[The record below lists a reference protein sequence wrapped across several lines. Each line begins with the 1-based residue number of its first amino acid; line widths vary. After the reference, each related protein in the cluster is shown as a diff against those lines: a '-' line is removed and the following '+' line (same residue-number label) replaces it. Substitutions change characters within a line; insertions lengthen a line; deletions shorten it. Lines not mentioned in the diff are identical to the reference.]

1 MRRRKKKFK
10 ILVGVLHN
18 NMQIFLRTHGKK
30 ICQNRHCTI
39 TSFLAYLE
47 AQTGFCI
54 NSSSFSFS
62 RPLRT
67 LFWGV
72 LPGNKSL
79 VIVSSG
85 LSGNHTSNAQMDTK
99 LANGSHNSFPST
111 LIPDLKVPA
120 NKYVYSYKCMIERQ
134 KIYISNWQDS
144 KLSYIYKAF
153 LLFF

>member
-10 ILVGVLHN
+10 ILVVVLHN
-18 NMQIFLRTHGKK
+18 NMQIFLRTYGKK
-30 ICQNRHCTI
+30 YVKTHCTI

-120 NKYVYSYKCMIERQ
+120 NKYVYSYKCMIEREREREREREN
-134 KIYISNWQDS
+134 IY
-144 KLSYIYKAF
+144 
-153 LLFF
+153 

>member
-1 MRRRKKKFK
+1 MPQLSWFFQGICVDLIHYTSNSMVLSKTSKFRSLCAFCK
-10 ILVGVLHN
+10 DSLFYTTTFID
-18 NMQIFLRTHGKK
+18 IPTY
-30 ICQNRHCTI
+30 
-39 TSFLAYLE
+39 LAYLE
-47 AQTGFCI
+47 AQTGFCM

-111 LIPDLKVPA
+111 LIPDLKVPE
-120 NKYVYSYKCMIERQ
+120 NNNNNVFMDDYKCVW
-134 KIYISNWQDS
+134 SF
-144 KLSYIYKAF
+144 F
-153 LLFF
+153 LP

>member
-1 MRRRKKKFK
+1 ME
-10 ILVGVLHN
+10 
-18 NMQIFLRTHGKK
+18 K

-120 NKYVYSYKCMIERQ
+120 NKYVYSYKCMKERERERKYILVIG
-134 KIYISNWQDS
+134 KIVNYLIST
-144 KLSYIYKAF
+144 KLFCYSFNSNSYI
-153 LLFF
+153 